1 MIRGARMPSIAKLFV
16 NGLSLCMLTAA
27 LILISPLLHAQT
39 TTSTMSGR
47 EPVNEPV
54 HDLTSVRSDM
64 RITERFSKLI
74 KHKHMIKTVDGFDPE
89 VIGVTAL
96 DQYTLRVQA
105 KTAGVTNIILV
116 DEFDNSYEIEIFVEG
131 DVRHLQAYIKRL
143 FPESSI
149 EVVKIGKNVVLR
161 GWVSNPDEITEI
173 VEIAREFYPEPVNQ
187 MKLGGPNQVQL
198 RVKVMEVQRSKIRQ
212 FGFNWIFLS
221 SDFAMASTPG
231 ASMPLTSF
239 DVPIGGGPAATLGS
253 LTQSSLAFGISNG
266 SSVFTGFLEAL
277 KREGLLEILAEPVL
291 VTTSGRPANL
301 LAGGEFPILVPQSL
315 GTTTI
320 QWREYG
326 VRLEAV
332 PIILGNGNLRL
343 EVAPEVSDR
352 DFTNAVSVNGFTVP
366 GLTTRRVNTQV
377 EMKFG
382 QTLII
387 GGLIS
392 TRDTAETARIPY
404 LGDLPWVGAAFRRVR
419 YDQTETELLILVT
432 PELVSPV
439 DHPEQL
445 PPPPGTMTTS
455 PTDRELYW
463 HGLLEIPVGSDQ
475 ACPPIGGPDCYPE
488 FSSPIPAVQGE
499 VMMPQGTSSMP
510 YDDSMQPQPMP
521 STLILPKA
529 EPTPPAPGLTPIQMS
544 PSGSSNPSTKA
555 DPMLQKLAPLAPP
568 VHPGVQTMTSPS
580 TTSTTPVSPITNAQV
595 SWIEE
600 GNDGKSNVVQADR
613 YRSESTKSTGPSDPP
628 KTTRRLSPANRNLSA
643 PDPKF

>member
-1 MIRGARMPSIAKLFV
+1 MPSSSYVKTGLTFCTLFASIALFT
-16 NGLSLCMLTAA
+16 LSL
-27 LILISPLLHAQT
+27 SAQQPA
-39 TTSTMSGR
+39 SH
-47 EPVNEPV
+47 EPSNEPV
-54 HDLTSVRSDM
+54 HDILSVRSDM
-64 RITERFSKLI
+64 RITERFSKII

-89 VIGVTAL
+89 VIAVSAIN
-96 DQYTLRVQA
+96 QYTLRVQA

-116 DEFDNSYEIEIFVEG
+116 DEFDKSYEIEVFVEG

-212 FGFNWIFLS
+212 FGFNWVFLS
-221 SDFAMASTPG
+221 SDFAFASTPG
-231 ASMPLTSF
+231 ASMPLTNF
-239 DVPIGGGPAATLGS
+239 NVPFAGPPSATLGS
-253 LTQSSLAFGISNG
+253 LSQSSLAFGITNG

-277 KREGLLEILAEPVL
+277 KQEGLLKILAEPVV

-320 QWREYG
+320 QWREFG
-326 VRLEAV
+326 VILEAV
-332 PIILGNGNLRL
+332 PIILGGGNLRL

-382 QTLII
+382 QTLVI

-392 TRDTAETARIPY
+392 TRETSETDKIPY
-404 LGDLPWVGAAFRRVR
+404 LGDLPWVGAAFRRMR
-419 YDQTETELLILVT
+419 SDQNETELLIMVT

-445 PPPPGTMTTS
+445 PPGPGTLTVA
-455 PTDRELYW
+455 PTERELYW
-463 HGLLEIPVGSDQ
+463 QGLIEIPTTPDGYTPS
-475 ACPPIGGPDCYPE
+475 GPQCYPE

-499 VMMPQGTSSMP
+499 VIMPQPVPANSYDSPVMPNGPILTPSPDHAANPNSDPWGLPGKSAPLNSPPQQPSSVSPDLQTSKMPQTSSM
-510 YDDSMQPQPMP
+510 
-521 STLILPKA
+521 ST
-529 EPTPPAPGLTPIQMS
+529 S
-544 PSGSSNPSTKA
+544 
-555 DPMLQKLAPLAPP
+555 
-568 VHPGVQTMTSPS
+568 
-580 TTSTTPVSPITNAQV
+580 QV
-595 SWIEE
+595 SWIEGDE
-600 GNDGKSNVVQADR
+600 NGKGNVVQADR
-613 YRSESTKSTGPSDPP
+613 YKTKTTKPTGPTPEITPASPESS
-628 KTTRRLSPANRNLSA
+628 KTNRKLSPASRNFSA

>member
-1 MIRGARMPSIAKLFV
+1 MLSAAVALCSPCVSQSRVWAQSAPSQS
-16 NGLSLCMLTAA
+16 GSPESAA
-27 LILISPLLHAQT
+27 ATH
-39 TTSTMSGR
+39 
-47 EPVNEPV
+47 EPINEPV
-54 HDLTSVRSDM
+54 HEVKSARSEM

-74 KHKHMIKTVDGFDPE
+74 KHQHMIKTVDGFDPE
-89 VIGVTAL
+89 VIGVSAI

-105 KTAGVTNIILV
+105 KTAGVTNIVLV
-116 DEFDNSYEIEIFVEG
+116 DEFDNSYEIEVFIEG

-143 FPESSI
+143 FPESAI
-149 EVVKIGKNVVLR
+149 EAVKVGKNVVLR

-173 VEIAREFYPEPVNQ
+173 VEIAREFFPEPVNQ

-212 FGFNWIFLS
+212 FGFNWVFLS
-221 SDFAMASTPG
+221 SDFAIASTPG
-231 ASMPLTSF
+231 ASMPLTNF
-239 DVPIGGGPAATLGS
+239 TVPFSGAPSATLGS
-253 LTQSSLAFGISNG
+253 LSQSSLAFGITNG
-266 SSVFTGFLEAL
+266 SSIFTGFLEAL
-277 KREGLLEILAEPVL
+277 KQEGLLKILAEPVL

-320 QWREYG
+320 QWREFG

-332 PIILGNGNLRL
+332 PIILGGGNLRL

-392 TRDTAETARIPY
+392 TRETAETDKIPY

-419 YDQTETELLILVT
+419 FDENETELLILVT

-439 DHPEQL
+439 DNPDQL
-445 PPPPGTMTTS
+445 PPGPGTLTVP
-455 PTDRELYW
+455 PTERELYW
-463 HGLLEIPVGSDQ
+463 HGLIEIPATAENSIPQ
-475 ACPPIGGPDCYPE
+475 GPECYPE

-499 VMMPQGTSSMP
+499 VMMPQPASITP
-510 YDDSMQPQPMP
+510 YDAPTISP
-521 STLILPKA
+521 ST
-529 EPTPPAPGLTPIQMS
+529 
-544 PSGSSNPSTKA
+544 
-555 DPMLQKLAPLAPP
+555 DPML
-568 VHPGVQTMTSPS
+568 SPS
-580 TTSTTPVSPITNAQV
+580 PMAPRTGNPEEASDQWTPRTTPNSTPLVPPAQQPLTPDTTSTKTSTSTMPNAQV
-595 SWIEE
+595 SWIEQDD
-600 GNDGKSNVVQADR
+600 DGKSKVIQADK
-613 YRSESTKSTGPSDPP
+613 YRTQSTQTTTKPSDP
-628 KTTRRLSPANRNLSA
+628 KSTTRRLNPADRNFSA